1 MTKTDKAIHN
11 RADEIWF
18 EGLYKQEDFS
28 YLKAL
33 SQAAKEWREQQQKS
47 RKVKLF

>member
-1 MTKTDKAIHN
+1 VTKRERWIDS

-47 RKVKLF
+47 RKVRLF